1 MKQPFQLVSPDRLQ
15 IRQGGGCLALFGLPF
30 FAAGVFM
37 CLGTIGVVP
46 VRTANDL
53 ARPVMALMGLAFTA
67 VGGALVFGRSWTI
80 VDRTQRQVV
89 KQLGL
94 LIPMRES
101 IVPLDRYT
109 AVTLAFVPGD
119 SDSND
124 KFPIALKAETGPDL
138 PLCSFTTYPDARA
151 CAAAI
156 ADHLHVDL
164 EDASTD
170 HPVRRPAGQAD
181 LPLQDRLR
189 TEAMTAAGSDDAR
202 PSDARSEVTR
212 ELGVTTVVMPARP
225 LPAIVLAG
233 VVVAVAIAF
242 VFGSSASAF
251 VRRTDTP
258 DPVAWF
264 FLAFLALFIVI
275 PMVTVLNAFVRSR
288 RGATIVDVS
297 REGLRIRERG
307 AWRTRLVRS
316 IDAADILD
324 VDYSS
329 RESMLASARRSAEQ
343 QVLQSRPTASTTM
356 TPRVERMVTALTRY
370 ARAGRLTVKT
380 RTGLIALA
388 QGLDDAEVRYLRG
401 VIVRALIE

>member
-1 MKQPFQLVSPDRLQ
+1 MKQPFELVSPDRLQ
-15 IRQGGGCLALFGLPF
+15 IRQGGGCLAVFGLPF

-37 CLGTIGVVP
+37 GLGTIGVVP
-46 VRTANDL
+46 VHTTNDL
-53 ARPVMALMGLAFTA
+53 ARPVMALMALAFTA

-80 VDRTQRQVV
+80 VDRTQRQVI

-94 LIPMRES
+94 LIPMRAS

-109 AVTLAFVPGD
+109 AVTLTFVPGD
-119 SDSND
+119 SDSGD

-138 PLCSFTTYPDARA
+138 PLCSFATYPDARA
-151 CAAAI
+151 CAGAI

-170 HPVRRPAGQAD
+170 HPVRRPAGQPD
-181 LPLQDRLR
+181 LTLQERLR
-189 TEAMTAAGSDDAR
+189 SDGTAAVDDAR
-202 PSDARSEVTR
+202 PSGARSEVTR
-212 ELGVTTVVMPARP
+212 ELGVTTVVMPSRP

-233 VVVAVAIAF
+233 VAVPAGVAL
-242 VFGSSASAF
+242 VFGPSLSEF
-251 VRRTDTP
+251 FRRTDTP

-264 FLAFLALFIVI
+264 FLSFLGFFIAI
-275 PMVTVLNAFVRSR
+275 PAVTVLNAFVRSR

-297 REGLRIRERG
+297 REGVRIRERG